1 MDYQE
6 WIKRDGTVLIL
17 CSFDELLM
25 NYFGCN
31 SMTQVQSKIKNN
43 GEYVIQCPFCK
54 SEGYVKEKLYIK
66 GDLTVGHC
74 FKCHRAYLNVTD
86 TVEYNIKKPSLKF
99 RSNNYDLVK
108 LNDKNWTLDMYYNE
122 FDDYDE
128 KGYKYLMGR
137 HEFMQFLSKILKFK
151 YYNHNV
157 VMPFFFHGELIY
169 YQIRF
174 TNKNPIRYY
183 FPPISHKP
191 IYPIENGNRDLI
203 ICEGIFDAAALF
215 LMYPDKMPIAVLG
228 STVSDY
234 QIEMIR
240 TYNPKSI
247 TVYMDETKLSKGVIK
262 KLQSIIDN
270 VDYDKINSNGE
281 DPEEKLKRY
290 INYGLYDETFNRL
303 VKFYG

>member
-1 MDYQE
+1 MEYQE

-25 NYFGCN
+25 DYYGCS
-31 SMTQVQSKIKNN
+31 SMTQIQSKMKNN

-86 TVEYNIKKPSLKF
+86 TIEYKIKKPNLKF

-122 FDDYDE
+122 FEDYDE
-128 KGYKYLMGR
+128 RGYKYLLGR
-137 HEFMQFLSKILKFK
+137 HEFMDPLYKVLGFKF
-151 YYNHNV
+151 YNHNV

-191 IYPIENGNRDLI
+191 IYVIDTGSKDLM
-203 ICEGIFDAAALF
+203 ICEGVFDTISSL
-215 LMYPDKMPIAVLG
+215 LMYPDKTHIAVLG

-240 TYNPKSI
+240 TYNPRSI
-247 TVYMDETKLSKGVIK
+247 KVYMDETKLSLGVIK
-262 KLQSIIDN
+262 KLKSIIDN
-270 VDYDKINSNGE
+270 VEYTWVNSDGE
-281 DPEEKLKRY
+281 DPEERFKRY
-290 INYGLYDETFNRL
+290 IKRGVYDEMYNKL
-303 VKFYG
+303 VKFYA